1 MSYPQTSTGQPLHVP
16 VEDRYWIGGANSLCY
31 PTDIQQGGYYW
42 GENLVNRGGIVQT
55 RPGRKL
61 LFLLPGT
68 TAQGITLYRPYRQ
81 KEQLVW
87 SIDGNVFWSEYPFT
101 TYSQVPAISFY
112 KYSPQVYFCQSR
124 KAVDLAPDGTLVFLP
139 TPVDMLL
146 IQDGYTPSAFYI
158 GSTASGPLQ
167 SGHNQGGPPFYQCP
181 VGQLMCFSGYRL
193 WVAYLET
200 IFASDLLNPNSFT
213 EGTYL
218 AEADGFKLP
227 EACTGML
234 QTPGDPSNN
243 VAPGLLAFSPFSI
256 TSLQSGVLDRTQWQ
270 NTPNFQA
277 IISSDYGSVAPF
289 GPVNQFGMPW
299 FFSEVGLVNL
309 NEALQ
314 QYRSSTVNPRDG
326 EMTRSK
332 MNMSPLRSG
341 VCGVAFENWLLYSV
355 PSGSRFNR
363 HTWVMDGSPQA
374 QLSSQAGPCF
384 AGIWTGTFPVQY
396 ATGEVQDVPRCFELS
411 YSCNPLAMPNGQLS
425 HIAIWEDFIGRRTD
439 YLDTPISC
447 SWETKIFEVSQ
458 IGELMRFKYAEIDI
472 VELIGEV
479 SLQIY
484 YAGIKGHYQLCY
496 EMTLNA
502 EEGVPGSPNFPLW
515 TYSGLATDTLI
526 QTLKPQSRTVRTP
539 EFTGS
544 KAESEACADTCEVES
559 AYIQNVD
566 KGFQLLF
573 NWQGRMGIRE
583 LRLFVDTYP
592 QPGIGNCTPTE
603 TGEVNILSAIGC
615 LPPPQVCL
623 IPVP

>member
-1 MSYPQTSTGQPLHVP
+1 M
-16 VEDRYWIGGANSLCY
+16 
-31 PTDIQQGGYYW
+31 
-42 GENLVNRGGIVQT
+42 
-55 RPGRKL
+55 
-61 LFLLPGT
+61 
-68 TAQGITLYRPYRQ
+68 
-81 KEQLVW
+81 
-87 SIDGNVFWSEYPFT
+87 
-101 TYSQVPAISFY
+101 
-112 KYSPQVYFCQSR
+112 
-124 KAVDLAPDGTLVFLP
+124 
-139 TPVDMLL
+139 
-146 IQDGYTPSAFYI
+146 
-158 GSTASGPLQ
+158 
-167 SGHNQGGPPFYQCP
+167 
-181 VGQLMCFSGYRL
+181 MCFSGYRL

-439 YLDTPISC
+439 YMDTPISC

-479 SLQIY
+479 SLQILRRD
-484 YAGIKGHYQLCY
+484 QR
-496 EMTLNA
+496 
-502 EEGVPGSPNFPLW
+502 PLP
-515 TYSGLATDTLI
+515 A
-526 QTLKPQSRTVRTP
+526 
-539 EFTGS
+539 
-544 KAESEACADTCEVES
+544 
-559 AYIQNVD
+559 
-566 KGFQLLF
+566 LL
-573 NWQGRMGIRE
+573 
-583 LRLFVDTYP
+583 
-592 QPGIGNCTPTE
+592 
-603 TGEVNILSAIGC
+603 
-615 LPPPQVCL
+615 
-623 IPVP
+623 